1 MASTPPPSAPSSR
14 PSSPSPSRTGFR
26 TLTRM
31 GTMLRRNSSTLN
43 PFTKPAL
50 GRSESKSS
58 LRKEALAQASA
69 PEVHTIPSPVA
80 ESPNREAAEEAD
92 NKLSGSPP
100 SHPIHHPSPLAH
112 QTTEASEP
120 VSGEPA
126 APSDGSQPLVESPKA
141 IATLEPAPA
150 GPTPSAVPTST
161 PAVTATPQPPAP
173 APATTPTPDPAPS
186 TAPPASV
193 PETPA
198 AVKQVVIVSPREEDM
213 VSPEAVLD
221 ELELKAPSSNAP
233 SVPAP
238 PAAVQ
243 ERSADYFAWS
253 NIPKPATKKSSTS
266 SLDAHE
272 PVPAPAPSAV
282 PAPAAVSPPTVPA
295 VERVPSQ
302 AQDAHRDPWAA
313 SAAHVTAWQDHG
325 HAVSPKQSAASIRR
339 PPSADRLV
347 GSPEQVSAAMSR
359 SPSRE
364 QLNMSPRS
372 VGRSLSPKP
381 SKSSIAS
388 SYYGQ
393 VINVQSGGREVRVA
407 VEPDNASIA
416 SEPRGRSRS
425 RTRIK

>member
-58 LRKEALAQASA
+58 LRKEALSQASA

-120 VSGEPA
+120 SPVSGDPA
-126 APSDGSQPLVESPKA
+126 APSEGSQPLVESPKA

-150 GPTPSAVPTST
+150 EPTPSAVPTST
-161 PAVTATPQPPAP
+161 PAVTAAPQPPAP
-173 APATTPTPDPAPS
+173 APVTAPTSTPTSTPTPATALS

-193 PETPA
+193 SETPA
-198 AVKQVVIVSPREEDM
+198 AAKQVVIVSPRDEDM

-221 ELELKAPSSNAP
+221 ELERKAPSSNAP

-253 NIPKPATKKSSTS
+253 NIPKPSTKKSSTS

-272 PVPAPAPSAV
+272 PVPTPAPSAV
-282 PAPAAVSPPTVPA
+282 PAPAADTCSGDPTRWSA
-295 VERVPSQ
+295 EGGLRIL
-302 AQDAHRDPWAA
+302 AA
-313 SAAHVTAWQDHG
+313 DCFG
-325 HAVSPKQSAASIRR
+325 
-339 PPSADRLV
+339 D
-347 GSPEQVSAAMSR
+347 
-359 SPSRE
+359 
-364 QLNMSPRS
+364 
-372 VGRSLSPKP
+372 
-381 SKSSIAS
+381 IAC
-388 SYYGQ
+388 
-393 VINVQSGGREVRVA
+393 
-407 VEPDNASIA
+407 P
-416 SEPRGRSRS
+416 
-425 RTRIK
+425 